1 MQMVR
6 TTIKYDG
13 SALAGKSM
21 DVADL
26 APSLIALSDL
36 IKAAN
41 RQFNGDRSGVKILV
55 NANLDQNC
63 FELFIDLAQTL
74 WESVSNLIADDRVA
88 TIKEIA
94 EWIGILGTG
103 GSSIT
108 LYALIKILR
117 GKTVESTTIEKN
129 DGKDVLQ
136 IHIYG
141 DSNHVTVDKNV
152 YEMYSNQV
160 IRNHA
165 IKVLEPLTKD
175 GYDSLE
181 FYDGKKK
188 VYEHFDK
195 SDVPSID
202 NGNLPEIQPQN
213 VVISK
218 IKTIVRIRK
227 PAYEGNSKWTL
238 VYKRAIEAA
247 IEDKDWLEKF
257 QSNVVSAPPG
267 SALEVDMDEK
277 VVINSKGEQIEEP
290 VYTVTKVHSVA
301 PPAEQIQLI

>member
-55 NANLDQNC
+55 NANRRPKPVL
-63 FELFIDLAQTL
+63 ELFIDLAQTL

-94 EWIGILGTG
+94 EWIGILKPAAG
-103 GSSIT
+103 GIT

-117 GKTVESTTIEKN
+117 GKTVDSTTIEKN

-152 YEMYSNQV
+152 DEMYSNQV

-175 GYDSLE
+175 A
-181 FYDGKKK
+181 
-188 VYEHFDK
+188 V
-195 SDVPSID
+195 
-202 NGNLPEIQPQN
+202 N
-213 VVISK
+213 VI
-218 IKTIVRIRK
+218 
-227 PAYEGNSKWTL
+227 A
-238 VYKRAIEAA
+238 
-247 IEDKDWLEKF
+247 
-257 QSNVVSAPPG
+257 
-267 SALEVDMDEK
+267 
-277 VVINSKGEQIEEP
+277 
-290 VYTVTKVHSVA
+290 
-301 PPAEQIQLI
+301 

>member
-94 EWIGILGTG
+94 EWIGILGAG

-117 GKTVESTTIEKN
+117 GKNVESTTIEKN

-141 DSNHVTVDKNV
+141 DSNHITVDKNV

-227 PAYEGNSKWTL
+227 PAYEGNS
-238 VYKRAIEAA
+238 
-247 IEDKDWLEKF
+247 
-257 QSNVVSAPPG
+257 
-267 SALEVDMDEK
+267 
-277 VVINSKGEQIEEP
+277 
-290 VYTVTKVHSVA
+290 
-301 PPAEQIQLI
+301 

>member
-94 EWIGILGTG
+94 EWIGILGTAAG
-103 GSSIT
+103 GIT

>member
-1 MQMVR
+1 MVR

-103 GSSIT
+103 GSIT

-117 GKTVESTTIEKN
+117 GKTVESTTIEKK

>member
-94 EWIGILGTG
+94 EWIGILGAG

-141 DSNHVTVDKNV
+141 DSNHITVDKNV

-290 VYTVTKVHSVA
+290 VYTVTKVHSVT

>member
-103 GSSIT
+103 GSIT

-117 GKTVESTTIEKN
+117 GKTVESTTIEKK

>member
-94 EWIGILGTG
+94 EWIGILKPAAG
-103 GSSIT
+103 GIT